1 MIPNILT
8 TVRLFLIPL
17 FAYFV
22 LGQQNLAAAGIVFLC
37 SGITDVVDGYIARR
51 FQMITEIGKVYD
63 PLVDK
68 LMQITALI
76 CLSIAEIIPSW
87 AIWIIIA
94 KEGIMI
100 IAGSIMYCK
109 HIVMQSN
116 WYGKT
121 ATVIFYAVIFIM
133 IFGTGRLPQA
143 AQTVLMII
151 IILAALAS
159 AFGYLVQLIRRRK

>member
-22 LGQQNLAAAGIVFLC
+22 LGQHNLLAAGLVFLC
-37 SGITDVVDGYIARR
+37 SGITDVVDGFVARR
-51 FQMITEIGKVYD
+51 FHMITDIGKVYD

-76 CLSIAEIIPSW
+76 CLSIEEIIPFW

-94 KEGIMI
+94 KEGAMI
-100 IAGSIMYCK
+100 IAGSIMYFK

-116 WYGKT
+116 WYGKA
-121 ATVIFYAVIFIM
+121 ATVIFYAIIFVM
-133 IFGTGRLPQA
+133 IIFTGSMPLPV
-143 AQTVLMII
+143 QTVLMVIM
-151 IILAALAS
+151 ILAALAS
-159 AFGYLVQLIRRRK
+159 AFGYLTQLIKRRN